1 MKVRLNASGLSD
13 VRRMQRRIPRVYI
26 LADNDLDEH
35 FRGHGSAAHSHIDRC
50 RSRVDWILFGKVA
63 GSGGWCPGKPET
75 HPAVD
80 RSLKPKPG
88 GRVLVCEGV
97 EIVCT
102 FLFGVLTPSECSL
115 PTSPQ
120 SI

>member
-1 MKVRLNASGLSD
+1 MMPCLQNQMFFDRQAQDTSGRAARGLMKVRLNASGLSD

-63 GSGGWCPGKPET
+63 GSGGWCPGNWKPT
-75 HPAVD
+75 Q
-80 RSLKPKPG
+80 R
-88 GRVLVCEGV
+88 
-97 EIVCT
+97 
-102 FLFGVLTPSECSL
+102 
-115 PTSPQ
+115 PTGP
-120 SI
+120 